1 MKIAFLPIEKSTKLY
16 SITPLAYFF
25 SYLGQIFPEDL
36 LYPVPDVEKAI
47 LTSPE
52 IVVLYQTDTSLFN
65 QVIKISQEIKEKL
78 GVPIILMGNYIT
90 YLPKMLPDSID
101 IGIIGEGETQ
111 LEKLITLF
119 KKARPDDKALLKTDG
134 IVFNSKNQK
143 ILTGRGKPVFT
154 QDIDAIPLTRERF
167 FNMVGDW
174 QLTIQ
179 TGRGNP
185 NKNIYTQNS
194 DIPIRL
200 HSIENIVKDIVD
212 IVTFF
217 PEVKRVPIM
226 DNVFFHDFTRFKKFC
241 ETSKEGKLNKYLNLE
256 VFARVHELN
265 DEVIY
270 LLKNYL
276 KVYKINILLTPFE
289 ENIQK
294 ENKLPNLKKEAF
306 EKVLSQC
313 YRLNI
318 SVEIHSKSGYSLET
332 KEDIAKKY
340 WYFRNLNNKYND
352 FLNYSFS
359 YITPD
364 VGTESWLKAISKKL
378 ITDKTKDWENLSDSF
393 NNKNPILLGN
403 SNINDI
409 KDSMDKF
416 NNLNERFFEKE
427 PMLGFIKEKMDYSKE
442 FISNAADKIAEYFDK
457 RKGLTKEEKK
467 ELSNTIFDEKVKGYF
482 PLDFIGKVLS
492 SLEGNLLPNEPPIT
506 GEEIKKNIKSLIIST
521 ELRLKSKNKNLND
534 NSITEEIADTINDP
548 TKEDSNFDNLIKDN
562 LAFYNDKN
570 KIVEL
575 DNVFYNHNFLS
586 ISVVSPLEQ
595 LIKTSDVESIL
606 QITDKN
612 FIDLEKIFATANY
625 KIDTLDFNFFNKTSF
640 EMDKNNNQYDSIVMF
655 FALDFTPKI
664 SRIMN
669 YCNRHLKEN
678 GTLIINF
685 LNAKN
690 ILMTVRLLSNFD
702 NSTMFGGYKRNNCFT
717 LENMNEIIE
726 RYNFVPKSINTFE
739 FPEYSS
745 DNIYI
750 GQKFIMNIFNDKLKS
765 NFADQTIFSYTY
777 TCRRKSRNL
786 LRK

>member
-1 MKIAFLPIEKSTKLY
+1 MKIAFLPVEKSSKLY

-65 QVIKISQEIKEKL
+65 QVIQISQEIKEKL
-78 GVPIILMGNYIT
+78 GVPIILMGNHIT
-90 YLPKMLPDSID
+90 YLPKILPDSID

-119 KKARPDDKALLKTDG
+119 KKARPDDKVLLKTDG

-143 ILTGRGKPVFT
+143 IITGRGKPVFT
-154 QDIDAIPLTRERF
+154 QDIDSIPLTRERF
-167 FNMVGDW
+167 FNMIGDW
-174 QLTIQ
+174 QITIQ

-185 NKNIYTQNS
+185 NKNIYTPNS

-200 HSIENIVKDIVD
+200 HSVENIVKDIVD
-212 IVTFF
+212 IITFF

-241 ETSKEGKLNKYLNLE
+241 ETAKEGKLDKYLNLE
-256 VFARVHELN
+256 VFARIHELN

-276 KVYKINILLTPFE
+276 KVYKINILLEPFDPQ
-289 ENIQK
+289 IQK
-294 ENKLPNLKKEAF
+294 ENKLQNNKKENF
-306 EKVLSQC
+306 ENILDEC
-313 YRLNI
+313 YRINI
-318 SVEIHSKSGYSLET
+318 PVEINSKYGYSLET
-332 KEDIAKKY
+332 KEDVAKNY
-340 WYFRNLNNKYND
+340 WYFRKLNNKYNN
-352 FLNYSFS
+352 FLKYSFS
-359 YITPD
+359 YITPI
-364 VGTESWLKAISKKL
+364 VGTESWIKAVSKKL
-378 ITDKTKDWENLSDSF
+378 ITDKMKDWENLSNSLD
-393 NNKNPILLGN
+393 NNNSLLLSNP
-403 SNINDI
+403 NISEI
-409 KDSMDKF
+409 KSSIKEF
-416 NNLNERFFEKE
+416 YTLNEVFYEKE
-427 PMLGFIKEKMDYSKE
+427 PLLGFIKEKIDD
-442 FISNAADKIAEYFDK
+442 SNESINQATDKLAEYFDK
-457 RKGLTKEEKK
+457 RQGLTKEEREDLSKSIFNVRAKNDISLSYIGEVLNIIDGKLIPDNCKMSGNEIKNNIEECILQGESPEKK
-467 ELSNTIFDEKVKGYF
+467 EAPKFSKMHI
-482 PLDFIGKVLS
+482 I
-492 SLEGNLLPNEPPIT
+492 
-506 GEEIKKNIKSLIIST
+506 EEIS
-521 ELRLKSKNKNLND
+521 
-534 NSITEEIADTINDP
+534 DTINDP
-548 TKEDSNFDNLIKDN
+548 SKKDANFDDLIKKN
-562 LAFYNDKN
+562 LDFYNKKN
-570 KIVEL
+570 KNIDL

-586 ISVVSPLEQ
+586 ISVVSTLEQ

-625 KIDTLDFNFFNKTSF
+625 KINTLDFSFFNKSTL
-640 EMDKNNNQYDSIVMF
+640 ELDNNNKYDSIVIF

-678 GTLIINF
+678 GTIIINF
-685 LNAKN
+685 FNAKN
-690 ILMTVRLLSNFD
+690 IITTLRLLSNFD
-702 NSTMFGGYKRNNCFT
+702 NNKMFSGYKRNNFFT
-717 LENMNEIIE
+717 LDSMNEIIE
-726 RYNFVPKSINTFE
+726 RYNFVPKTINTFK

-765 NFADQTIFSYTY
+765 NFLDQTIFSYTY